1 MWESRP
7 KEVKEWKWFFTN
19 GLIDFPSE
27 GLGEFLDDKSKD
39 QRDGGALIY
48 YHVRRGL
55 FIKPQVLVA
64 QLWHAEWWLMEVED
78 DESHA
83 VYGGLSFYLPLC
95 LHQSLI
101 HSPPTPPQPTNNN
114 LSAFLWAASAQ
125 CLSFSCDFSDH
136 QDAGLKG
143 SSVKHQPA
151 TTTSCTRQ
159 PSEEFGFKALL
170 SPAFSG

>member
-39 QRDGGALIY
+39 KRDGGALIY

-64 QLWHAEWWLMEVED
+64 QLWHAECWLMEVED

-83 VYGGLSFYLPLC
+83 LYGGLSFYLPLC

-101 HSPPTPPQPTNNN
+101 HSPPTPPSAHQQQP
-114 LSAFLWAASAQ
+114 LW
-125 CLSFSCDFSDH
+125 LPVSCI
-136 QDAGLKG
+136 
-143 SSVKHQPA
+143 SSVSFFLLWFFWSSRCWSERIFCKAPTSHDNLLYP
-151 TTTSCTRQ
+151 TTIWGVWFQ
-159 PSEEFGFKALL
+159 GL
-170 SPAFSG
+170 AFACF